1 MSSGRRLRLQR
12 PAFRFSI
19 LTILMALLHAV
30 PARAQPP
37 PPPIGPFVVDLRGSL
52 ARLGQYEA
60 LAENLEL
67 SPTDLPSR
75 GTGFDIAGHWYFFT
89 YRAITF
95 GIGGNLQLSGAVHH
109 IIENPLKPEIEPTP
123 RVVTQLITF
132 TPQLSFNFGTGN
144 GWSYLS
150 GGMSP
155 VRLRVS
161 IDGVEQEIRSTK
173 TINYGGGGR
182 WFATPHLAFTFDL
195 RFYGMSPLEEDEP
208 FPGLPR
214 MTLLVFSVGVSI
226 K

>member
-1 MSSGRRLRLQR
+1 MSSGRRLRLPG

-19 LTILMALLHAV
+19 LSILMALLHAV
-30 PARAQPP
+30 PAHAQPP
-37 PPPIGPFVVDLRGSL
+37 PPKIGPFVVDFRGSL
-52 ARLGQYEA
+52 ALFGQNEV

-67 SPTDLPSR
+67 KPTDLPSR
-75 GTGFDIAGHWYFFT
+75 GVGFDIAGHWYFLT
-89 YRAITF
+89 WRAITF
-95 GIGGNLQLSGAVHH
+95 GIGGNLQLSEGVHH
-109 IIENPLKPEIEPTP
+109 IVENELKPEIEPTP
-123 RVVTQLITF
+123 RVVTQLMTF

-161 IDGVEQEIRSTK
+161 IDEVAQEIRSTK

-195 RFYGMSPLEEDEP
+195 RFYGMSPLEEDAP

-214 MTLLVFSVGVSI
+214 MTLLVFSVGISI